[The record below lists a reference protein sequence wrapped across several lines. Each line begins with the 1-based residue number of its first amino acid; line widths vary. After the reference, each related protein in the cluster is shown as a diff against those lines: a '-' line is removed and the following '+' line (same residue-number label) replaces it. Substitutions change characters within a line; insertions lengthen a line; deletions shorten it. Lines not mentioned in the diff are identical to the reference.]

1 MRSHHVP
8 RALGL
13 LALVAAVLLIS
24 AGVAAAQTDGTSY
37 PTVPTTPA
45 TDPCVSTSSCGTSA
59 VGGVSVGGVS
69 STRSLP
75 FTGGDVALLTVL
87 GLAAAGT
94 GAAGVRAAASRRPP
108 HCRSPVVTSHCSP
121 CSAWQPWGAGRRS
134 C

>member
-8 RALGL
+8 RVLGL
-13 LALVAAVLLIS
+13 LALVAALLLVT

-37 PTVPTTPA
+37 PTVSTTPT

-69 STRSLP
+69 SSRSLP

-87 GLAAAGT
+87 GLAAVGSGT
-94 GAAGVRAAASRRPP
+94 AIVLIAR
-108 HCRSPVVTSHCSP
+108 
-121 CSAWQPWGAGRRS
+121 RRS
-134 C
+134 TRAHA